1 MEVQVSA
8 LKIYTTSTQYYSR
21 KKKTHLRKS
30 YSTNQL
36 SNVQNYGCAK
46 KKKLVDFYSAA
57 TGKLNT
63 HYHNYLSSYIV
74 QKKQTEKK
82 IHKTKQNKNAKKA
95 QWKSC

>member
-21 KKKTHLRKS
+21 KKKNTLKEVLQHKPIIKR
-30 YSTNQL
+30 
-36 SNVQNYGCAK
+36 AK
-46 KKKLVDFYSAA
+46 LWLCEEKKLVDFYSAA